1 MVGIA
6 ARTGPSRVCF
16 QERDDKLRLPVGTA
30 DHLAVTTRLCVHA
43 IWIFLAAFCLGS
55 PAHAQ
60 SRVVPQTKA
69 EIEISFAPL
78 VKRAAPAVV
87 NIYTRR
93 TVRALPSP
101 LLNDP
106 FFRRFFGDQVPG
118 TERQQNSLGSGV
130 IVDPKGIIV
139 TNNHV
144 IRGADEII
152 VVLADRREFEAT
164 VLRADERT
172 DLAVLR
178 IDTGGETLSALE
190 LRDSDDLEVG
200 DLVLAIGN
208 PFGVGQTVTS
218 GIVSAVARTTVGIA
232 DFRFFIQTDAAIN
245 PGNSGG
251 ALVSMDGRLVG
262 INTAIF
268 SRDGGGSIGIG
279 FAVPSNM
286 VQTVIAGVGSGAKL
300 VRPWFGASGETVS
313 AEIASSLG
321 MPRPLGVII
330 EDIYPEGPADRAGLR
345 RGDVVTHVEG
355 REISDAQ
362 ALRFRIATQSVGS
375 SVRLTVWREGR
386 ERAVPVALIAPPE
399 TPPRD
404 ATQLRGN
411 QPLAGATVA
420 NLSPALADELGI
432 ETAPRG
438 VIVLDTRRGSPVQQI
453 RLIPG
458 DMILRIN
465 DSEIR
470 TVDDLR
476 KLVANPRL
484 PWRLQVRR
492 GDRVFLLTVSG

>member
-1 MVGIA
+1 MPT
-6 ARTGPSRVCF
+6 TGRIVKS
-16 QERDDKLRLPVGTA
+16 LWHLL
-30 DHLAVTTRLCVHA
+30 LAVAAVQLVSAQASAQTRT
-43 IWIFLAAFCLGS
+43 
-55 PAHAQ
+55 
-60 SRVVPQTKA
+60 VPQTKA
-69 EIEISFAPL
+69 EIEFSYAPL

-87 NIYTRR
+87 NVNTRR
-93 TVRALPSP
+93 VVRTSPSP

-106 FFRRFFGDQVPG
+106 FFRRFFGDQLPG
-118 TERQQNSLGSGV
+118 AERQQKALGSGV
-130 IVDPKGIIV
+130 IVDEKGIIV

-144 IRGADEII
+144 IHGADEIT

-178 IDTGGETLSALE
+178 IDPGAERLPALD

-251 ALVSMDGRLVG
+251 ALVGMDGRLVG

-286 VQTVIAGVGSGAKL
+286 VRTVIAGVGSGARL
-300 VRPWFGASGETVS
+300 VRPWFGATGETVS
-313 AEIASSLG
+313 AEVASALG
-321 MPRPLGVII
+321 MVRPLGVII
-330 EDIYPEGPADRAGLR
+330 EDIHPDSPAERAGLR
-345 RGDVVTHVEG
+345 RGDIVTHVDG
-355 REISDAQ
+355 REVSDSE
-362 ALRFRIATQSVGS
+362 ALRFRIATQSVGATA
-375 SVRLTVWREGR
+375 RLTVWREGK

-399 TPPRD
+399 SPPRD

-420 NLSPALADELGI
+420 NLSPALADELGL
-432 ETAPRG
+432 EGAPRG
-438 VIVLDTRRGSPVQQI
+438 VILLDVRRGSPVAQI
-453 RLIPG
+453 RLTQG
-458 DMILRIN
+458 DIIQRIN
-465 DSEIR
+465 DVEIR
-470 TVDDLR
+470 TVDELR
-476 KLVANPRL
+476 RLVANPKL
-484 PWRLQVRR
+484 PWRLHVRR
-492 GDRVFLLTVSG
+492 GNRAFVLTVSG

>member
-1 MVGIA
+1 MPT
-6 ARTGPSRVCF
+6 TGRNVKFS
-16 QERDDKLRLPVGTA
+16 L
-30 DHLAVTTRLCVHA
+30 LALLALIVAPLASAPAPAQTRA
-43 IWIFLAAFCLGS
+43 
-55 PAHAQ
+55 
-60 SRVVPQTKA
+60 VPQTKA
-69 EIEISFAPL
+69 EVEFSYAPL

-87 NIYTRR
+87 NVNTRR
-93 TVRALPSP
+93 IVRASPSP

-106 FFRRFFGDQVPG
+106 FFRRFFGDQLPG
-118 TERQQNSLGSGV
+118 AERQQNALGSGV
-130 IVDPKGIIV
+130 IVDEKGIIV

-144 IRGADEII
+144 IRGADEIT

-164 VLRADERT
+164 LLRADERT

-178 IDTGGETLSALE
+178 IDPGAERLPALQ

-251 ALVSMDGRLVG
+251 ALVAMDGRLVG

-286 VQTVIAGVGSGAKL
+286 VRTVIAGVGSGAKL
-300 VRPWFGASGETVS
+300 VRPWFGAAGETVS
-313 AEIASSLG
+313 AEVASALG

-330 EDIYPEGPADRAGLR
+330 EDIHPDSPAERAGLR
-345 RGDVVTHVEG
+345 RGDVVTHVDG
-355 REISDAQ
+355 RELSDAQ
-362 ALRFRIATQSVGS
+362 ALRFRIATQSVGATA
-375 SVRLTVWREGR
+375 RLTVWREGK

-399 TPPRD
+399 SPPRD

-420 NLSPALADELGI
+420 NLSPALADELGL
-432 ETAPRG
+432 EGAPRG
-438 VIVLDTRRGSPVQQI
+438 VILLDVRRGSPVAQI
-453 RLIPG
+453 RLTEG
-458 DMILRIN
+458 DIIQRIN
-465 DSEIR
+465 DVEIR
-470 TVDDLR
+470 TVDELR
-476 KLVANPRL
+476 RLVANARL
-484 PWRLQVRR
+484 PWRLHVRR
-492 GDRVFLLTVSG
+492 GERVFILTVSG